1 MIEAEIVNELMNGIG
16 EILPIP
22 GLKFEIS
29 PAKKREAGSPEY
41 IASISIDGKG
51 VKAAIEVLPTRSSA
65 IFRSK
70 LSSLVSYADRD
81 GGLVPLILS
90 DYLSKEKREECK
102 GAGVLF
108 IDLSG
113 NAYISHG
120 GIYVEREGFPNKYP
134 ERRLGRGPFSDKASL
149 ILRVALE
156 ERSRSWGVREV
167 AQAAGL
173 DPGFVSRMMRE
184 LEIRGYFGKEG
195 RRFKLLDAKSL
206 LEDWISAYDYR
217 KNEEHGY
224 FCLADNPGE
233 ILDRLRDAGRHKSL
247 PYALSFQAGANL
259 VTPHSVYSEVHIY
272 LRDESGRKFLE
283 RRLKLREVER
293 GANVILCYPHY
304 RYSAF
309 HEMHQVEGLWVVS
322 DLQLYLDL
330 YKYPL
335 RGLEQAEYLYRH
347 RLKRL
352 IEG

>member
-1 MIEAEIVNELMNGIG
+1 MLEAEIVDGLKNGIG

-29 PAKKREAGSPEY
+29 PAKKREAWSPDY

-51 VKAAIEVLPTRSSA
+51 VKAAIGVLPLRSLA

-70 LSSLVSYADRD
+70 LASLVSYADRD

-102 GAGVLF
+102 GAGIFF

-113 NAYISHG
+113 NAYISHE
-120 GIYVEREGFPNKYP
+120 GIYIEREGFPNKYP

-156 ERSRSWGVREV
+156 ERSRSWGIREM
-167 AQAAGL
+167 AQAAKL

-184 LEIRGYFGKEG
+184 LEQRGYFGKEA
-195 RRFKLLDAKSL
+195 RKYKVLDAKSL
-206 LEDWISAYDYR
+206 LDDWVSAYDYR
-217 KNEEHGY
+217 KNEEQGY

-233 ILDRLRDAGRHKSL
+233 ILDRLRDVGGQKNLS
-247 PYALSFQAGANL
+247 YALSFQAGASL
-259 VTPHSVYSEVHIY
+259 VAPHSVYSEVHIY
-272 LRDESGRKFLE
+272 LRDESGRKSLE
-283 RRLKLREVER
+283 QRLKLREVER

-304 RYSAF
+304 KYSAF
-309 HEMHQVEGLWVVS
+309 HGMQQVDGLSVVS

-335 RGLEQAEYLYRH
+335 RGLEQAEYLYKH